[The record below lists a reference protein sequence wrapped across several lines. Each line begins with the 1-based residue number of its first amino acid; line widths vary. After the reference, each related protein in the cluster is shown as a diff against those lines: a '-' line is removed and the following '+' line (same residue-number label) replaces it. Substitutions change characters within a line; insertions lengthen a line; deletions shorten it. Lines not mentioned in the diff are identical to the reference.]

1 MAYKQMQHHD
11 SCYKQMQHHDCCYKQ
26 MQHHDSCYKL
36 MPWANHALYPPS
48 FLHRQIL
55 TRDFGERDNIVRWVL
70 VRELILCAGFCVLTL
85 REFFYTAAYLFGL
98 SCCLSKGSS
107 SDELLC
113 IVHCASFVCSSYSVS
128 YTVYRIL
135 HIVYCVSY
143 TVYRIL
149 YIVYCVSYNVYRVLC
164 IVYSMLRC
172 HKLRLLFDSKLA
184 GRH

>member
-1 MAYKQMQHHD
+1 M
-11 SCYKQMQHHDCCYKQ
+11 
-26 MQHHDSCYKL
+26 
-36 MPWANHALYPPS
+36 
-48 FLHRQIL
+48 
-55 TRDFGERDNIVRWVL
+55 RWVL

-149 YIVYCVSYNVYRVLC
+149 CIVYCISYTVYRIMYIAYCVSY
-164 IVYSMLRC
+164 IVCLGVISSGYYSIPNWQEDTSCSPPKKSRGLVQ
-172 HKLRLLFDSKLA
+172 KIWGKRL
-184 GRH
+184 